1 MGRFWELVG
10 TISDNRQELGLADLV
25 QQLSAAQQAFD
36 DAFQSKVI
44 ADAKQ
49 NPVGLRA
56 AKDQVSY
63 YIGKLLHYIDF
74 QAQTDPSY
82 SQAVSELNEAIANV
96 MAKAHARQT
105 RSQDANVTPAP
116 APAQTASSAPSA
128 KVVQLEPKAEVQAK
142 AA

>member
-1 MGRFWELVG
+1 MRL
-10 TISDNRQELGLADLV
+10 
-25 QQLSAAQQAFD
+25 
-36 DAFQSKVI
+36 QSTDYDSPRGSSRRRCGHGERI
-44 ADAKQ
+44 
-49 NPVGLRA
+49 
-56 AKDQVSY
+56 

-82 SQAVSELNEAIANV
+82 NQAVSDLNEAIANV
-96 MAKAHARQT
+96 MAKAHARKT

-116 APAQTASSAPSA
+116 APAQTVSSAPSA